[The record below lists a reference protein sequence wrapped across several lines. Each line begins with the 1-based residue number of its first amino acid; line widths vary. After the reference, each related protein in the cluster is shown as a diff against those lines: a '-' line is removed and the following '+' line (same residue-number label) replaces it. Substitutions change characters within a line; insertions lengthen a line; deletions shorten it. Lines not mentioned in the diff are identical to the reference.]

1 MDKRK
6 KITLILLIILTLIG
20 SLFVLLATNML
31 MDDLF
36 NKAVGFR
43 SMTILVTLPAMSI
56 AILFIL
62 AILYLIRTYKHSNSI
77 KRITKLYLIIALVS
91 SIFGIISSILGG
103 TIVYDTFVGRNPFP
117 GYLIIFLILNALI
130 LIGSISGLFLINKKL
145 EDDKERIKI
154 NFLYVIKTIGWVLF
168 IGLTLD
174 KLGLFLSMPIY
185 VYLKNLYITFPTYL
199 YLLLPLF
206 LGVIIVLFDLE
217 ILDKKKT
224 FILGIVSLGINL
236 ILFNYT
242 LIWGLIDTNFISS
255 ISQIYPIDR
264 MTAMSIEFIIHFL
277 AFSCVG
283 AAILVISRP
292 KNNKEKLD

>member
-43 SMTILVTLPAMSI
+43 SMTIFVTLPAMSI
-56 AILFIL
+56 GILFIL
-62 AILYLIRTYKHSNSI
+62 TILYLIRIYKHPNSI
-77 KRITKLYLIIALVS
+77 KRITKLYLIIALIS
-91 SIFGIISSILGG
+91 SIFGIIGSILGG
-103 TIVYDTFVGRNPFP
+103 SIVYDTFVGRNPFP

-130 LIGSISGLFLINKKL
+130 LVGSINGLFLINKKIK
-145 EDDKERIKI
+145 DDKERIKI

-206 LGVIIVLFDLE
+206 LGVIIVLFDLG
-217 ILDKKKT
+217 ILDRKKT
-224 FILGIVSLGINL
+224 FILGIISLGINL

-277 AFSCVG
+277 AFSGVS

-292 KNNKEKLD
+292 KNNKEKL

>member
-36 NKAVGFR
+36 NKAVGFK
-43 SMTILVTLPAMSI
+43 SMTILVTIPAMSI
-56 AILFIL
+56 GVLFIL
-62 AILYLIRTYKHSNSI
+62 AILYLIRTYKHPNSI
-77 KRITKLYLIIALVS
+77 KRITKLYLIIALIS
-91 SIFGIISSILGG
+91 SIFGIIGSILGG

-130 LIGSISGLFLINKKL
+130 LIGSVTGLFLINKKL

-154 NFLYVIKTIGWVLF
+154 NFLYVIKTIGWVLC

-206 LGVIIVLFDLE
+206 LGVIIILFDLE
-217 ILDKKKT
+217 ILDRKKT

-236 ILFNYT
+236 VLFNYT

-277 AFSCVG
+277 AFIGVG

-292 KNNKEKLD
+292 KNK